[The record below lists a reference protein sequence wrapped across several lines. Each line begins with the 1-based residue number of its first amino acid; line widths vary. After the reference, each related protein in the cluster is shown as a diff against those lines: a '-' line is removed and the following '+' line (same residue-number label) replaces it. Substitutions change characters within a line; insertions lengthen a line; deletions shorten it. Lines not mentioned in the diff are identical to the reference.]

1 MAVDNSTSDPHTPRP
16 QLSTVDIVIIAV
28 YFALNVAVGI
38 WVRGLVAQAGVGT
51 GVWEPSGM
59 SPGMASSLWRP
70 DALGPSSQPWG
81 DLPET
86 LTKPLSLWRQILKSL
101 K

>member
-16 QLSTVDIVIIAV
+16 QLSMVDVAIIIV

-38 WVRGLVAQAGVGT
+38 WVRGLVAQAGAGT
-51 GVWEPSGM
+51 GVWEPSGT
-59 SPGMASSLWRP
+59 SLGMASSLWRP
-70 DALGPSSQPWG
+70 NALRPSSQPWG

-86 LTKPLSLWRQILKSL
+86 LTKPFSLWRQILKSL